1 MATYDNKAALGS
13 NLFTIIKSV
22 LTKVKSAYDLANSK
36 YSLPSTGIPKSDLAS
51 AVQTSL
57 NKADTAVQQADI
69 SGKAEVFTAI
79 VTSTSWSDVA
89 AAFNAGKVLFAY
101 IGGTVSGGS
110 SVFRQSVPLSYVVY
124 ESDGTTPGAFIFL
137 FENST
142 PKTAS
147 GSGVG
152 STTRW
157 TVSSTGWSSSLL
169 NVDYAKAAN
178 TANSANTATT
188 LSSTLPIGLG
198 GTGATSATAAE
209 YNLLTKTTTQLSA
222 VSGSDRILFA
232 FASPSASNGRIGGY
246 RTVDTVGA
254 YILTLMSSYRKYAG
268 IGFMQQI
275 CYAPTSPGTGKGNVH
290 MFAGGKWHNL
300 VNISENDAGNVKIAS
315 MPSDV
320 TSWTDVLNPPSSMF
334 VAKGLCITRQGYV
347 GTLHGFIVPNPNTED
362 YLPTRS
368 SNTATTYT
376 QSGYKAAACT
386 HLRIDGF
393 DENIVGGGMAIFTG
407 GLILYVQVSSGTL
420 QAVTTS
426 SFGNFTA
433 GSEYFFSIPISF
445 SSIK

>member
-1 MATYDNKAALGS
+1 MATR
-13 NLFTIIKSV
+13 TINRIV
-22 LTKVKSAYDLANSK
+22 FAN
-36 YSLPSTGIPKSDLAS
+36 GNEFVFSDS
-51 AVQTSL
+51 S
-57 NKADTAVQQADI
+57 
-69 SGKAEVFTAI
+69 KAEVF
-79 VTSTSWSDVA
+79 
-89 AAFNAGKVLFAY
+89 FAY
-101 IGGTVSGGS
+101 ANSSSFADVKAAYTARKRIVGTLGGTTSAGNL
-110 SVFRQSVPLSYVVY
+110 FRQETPL
-124 ESDGTTPGAFIFL
+124 AFVTFTDNEPTAFTFL
-137 FENST
+137 FENAR
-142 PKTAS
+142 PKTES
-147 GSGVG
+147 GTGLG

-157 TVSSTGWSSSLL
+157 TVSSVGWAVSTD
-169 NVDYAKAAN
+169 NVDYAV
-178 TANSANTATT
+178 TAGTANTATT

-198 GTGATSATAAE
+198 GTGATSAPAAE
-209 YNLLTKTTTQLSA
+209 YNLLSKTTTALSA

-232 FASPSASNGRIGGY
+232 FASPSTSVGRIGGY

-254 YILTLMSSYRKYAG
+254 YILTLMSSYRKNAG

-393 DENIVGGGMAIFTG
+393 DKDIVGGGMAIFTA
-407 GLILYVQVSSGTL
+407 GLILYVQVSGGTL

-433 GSEYFFSIPISF
+433 GAEYFFSIPISF
-445 SSIK
+445 GSIK